1 LKYKRL
7 KFVQPIISEEQSRE
21 IFSKGKKNL
30 LRKKGEIVRIEL
42 INFPYYIFEI
52 TAESK
57 RGEKKNYVSVDGIR
71 GTFSF
76 LDFKNI
82 IFLEDGKKSFYFEI
96 KEKEAKEIAKTEYKG
111 EILKSGLIEK
121 NPAELIEV
129 SKGEKIYYPFW
140 VCYYKRKNKYNFQAI
155 DGISGKMQGVQMNP
169 VFIQALNQKK
179 SY

>member
-1 LKYKRL
+1 M
-7 KFVQPIISEEQSRE
+7 KFVQPVISEGQARE
-21 IFSKGKKNL
+21 IFSQKRNTL

-52 TAESK
+52 TAESR

-76 LDFKNI
+76 LDFKNV
-82 IFLEDGKKSFYFEI
+82 IFLDEGKKSFYFEI
-96 KEKEAKEIAKTEYKG
+96 EEREAKEIARTEYKG

-121 NPAELIEV
+121 NPAELKEI

-140 VCYYKRKNKYNFQAI
+140 VCYYKKRNRFNFEAI
-155 DGISGKMQGVQMNP
+155 DGISGKKQGVQMNP
-169 VFIQALNQKK
+169 VFIQALNQRE
-179 SY
+179 SS

>member
-1 LKYKRL
+1 M
-7 KFVQPIISEEQSRE
+7 KFVQPEISEVEARE
-21 IFSKGKKNL
+21 IFSKKRKTL

-52 TAESK
+52 TAKSR
-57 RGEKKNYVSVDGIR
+57 RGEKKSYVSVDGIR

-82 IFLEDGKKSFYFEI
+82 IFLEEGTESFYFEI
-96 KEKEAKEIAKTEYKG
+96 EEKEAKKIAKTEYKG

-121 NPAELIEV
+121 NPAELKEV

-140 VCYYKRKNKYNFQAI
+140 VCYYKKKNRYNFEAI

-169 VFIQALNQKK
+169 AFIQALNQKK
-179 SY
+179 SG